1 MIKLYSFFHLNTS
14 FSSIEEKDQKKLIKK
29 CYWPLLELIDKNE
42 FKIGIELGGKTL
54 QDINALDKK
63 WIEKF
68 KILLS
73 KRKCELIGSGLS
85 QIIGPL
91 VPEEITKKNLEIGN
105 QIYKKILNFEP
116 TVGLIN
122 EQAFSSSMIKI
133 YKNFYK
139 AIIIDWINAK
149 SNIDDNSIQI
159 NSAPCYLK
167 DDYNNKIRVIWS
179 NSISFQ
185 KFQRAVFGEIGLE
198 SFVNYV
204 NLNKKNG
211 YNCIYSN
218 DAEIFNYRAKRF
230 GTENKVLFDEWKK
243 ILKIY
248 DYFRNKK
255 KYQFVNF
262 SYLAEKKIKRVYN
275 ITNIKNPIIVKK
287 QAKYNVNRWAV
298 CGKDSLLLNTYCWKI
313 FNYLKSKRGN
323 QKLWKTLCELWGSD
337 FRTHT
342 TKKKWLY
349 CKSKLEQLIKRYK
362 IPIKPPKK
370 KFKKIDNFKFYKQIS
385 INENFIIFKNSNFLA
400 SFNIKKGLALNSF
413 VDKKVSRKSLIG
425 TIIQG
430 EIKNYGSSSD
440 FFSGNLSILKKK
452 TLSRFTDLFP
462 CKYDI
467 FDTNKNSFLLT
478 TKIKDKNSKIII
490 NKKIYIDLLKRQIRI
505 KLNFKNIPDSIVRLF
520 KMTINPNVFNLGK
533 LTSKTHN
540 GGNNLE
546 TFKIDT
552 DFNHGSSI
560 ENVSN
565 YTSSSNSFGVTKGK
579 FIVGDN
585 QKSIIFE
592 IDKSLSALVAMLEFS
607 KLKNKY
613 FLRLFFSAYESDDT
627 SFFMHDKKF
636 SSSILISA
644 KKGSINSVK

>member
-1 MIKLYSFFHLNTS
+1 MVKLYSFFHLNTS

-68 KILLS
+68 KVLLS
-73 KRKCELIGSGLS
+73 KKKCELIGSGLS

-91 VPEEITKKNLEIGN
+91 VPEEITKKNLEIGK

-133 YKNFYK
+133 YKKFYK

-149 SNIDDNSIQI
+149 SNIDENSIQI
-159 NSAPCYLK
+159 NSGPCYLK

-204 NLNKKNG
+204 NLNKKSG

-230 GTENKVLFDEWKK
+230 GTENKLLFDEWKR

-248 DYFRNKK
+248 DYFNDKK

-262 SYLAEKKIKRVYN
+262 SHLTEKKIKKTYN

-313 FNYLKSKRGN
+313 FKYLKTKRGSH
-323 QKLWKTLCELWGSD
+323 KSWKKLCELWGSD

-342 TKKKWLY
+342 TKKKWLK
-349 CKSKLEQLIKRYK
+349 CKSKLEQLIKKYK
-362 IPIKPPKK
+362 IPINSSEKK
-370 KFKKIDNFKFYKQIS
+370 YKKIVNLKSYKQIS
-385 INENFIIFKNSNFLA
+385 INENFITFRNSKFIA
-400 SFNIKKGLALNSF
+400 TFNVKKGLALNSF
-413 VDKKVSRKSLIG
+413 IDKKVSQKSLIG

-452 TLSRFTDLFP
+452 NLSRFTDLFP

-467 FDTNKNSFLLT
+467 FYINKNLFLLT
-478 TKIKDKNSKIII
+478 TKIKDNNSKIII
-490 NKKIYIDLLKRQIRI
+490 SKKIYIDLSKRQIRI

-540 GGNNLE
+540 GGKNLE
-546 TFKIDT
+546 SFKIDT

-565 YTSSSNSFGVTKGK
+565 YTSSNTSFGVTSGK

-607 KLKNKY
+607 KLKSKY

-627 SFFMHDKKF
+627 SFFMYDKKF

-644 KKGSINSVK
+644 KKKSIFSIK